1 MILTY
6 ILLILALLHFYWAV
20 GGKFGLDYALPTDA
34 KGNRLLNPSTFMTYV
49 VGFIL
54 LSFAYVTY
62 SRLHVG
68 DESIVII
75 YAGYGVSLLFFLRTV
90 GDFNLVGLFKK
101 VKNTEFAKY
110 DTWVYVPLFFSI
122 SLMFINVLWKI
133 S

>member
-6 ILLILALLHFYWAV
+6 ILILSALLHFYWAV

-54 LSFAYVTY
+54 LVFAYVAY
-62 SRLHVG
+62 RLHVG
-68 DESIVII
+68 DESTVIV
-75 YAGYGVSLLFFLRTV
+75 YAGYGLSLLFFLRTV

-101 VKNTEFAKY
+101 VKNTEFSKY
-110 DTWVYVPLFFSI
+110 DTWVYIPLFFSI
-122 SLMFINVLWKI
+122 SMMFINLLWKVV
-133 S
+133 

>member
-6 ILLILALLHFYWAV
+6 ILILSALIHFYWAV
-20 GGKFGLDYALPTDA
+20 GGKFGLDYALPTDP

-54 LSFAYVTY
+54 LGFAYVAY
-62 SRLHVG
+62 RLYVG
-68 DESIVII
+68 DESTVIV
-75 YAGYGVSLLFFLRTV
+75 YAGYGLSLLFFLRTV
-90 GDFNLVGLFKK
+90 GDFNHVGLFKK
-101 VKNTEFAKY
+101 VKNTEFSKY
-110 DTWVYVPLFFSI
+110 DTWVYVPLFFGI

>member
-6 ILLILALLHFYWAV
+6 ILILSALLHFYWAV

-34 KGNRLLNPSTFMTYV
+34 KGNRLLNPSTFMTYI

-54 LSFAYVTY
+54 LGFAYVAY
-62 SRLHVG
+62 RLYVG
-68 DESIVII
+68 DESTVIV

-110 DTWVYVPLFFSI
+110 DTWVYIPLFLFI
-122 SLMFINVLWKI
+122 SMKFFFVLMN
-133 S
+133 

>member
-6 ILLILALLHFYWAV
+6 ILILSALLHFYWAV

-49 VGFIL
+49 VGFVL
-54 LSFAYVTY
+54 LGFAYVAY
-62 SRLHVG
+62 RLYVG
-68 DESIVII
+68 DESTVIV
-75 YAGYGVSLLFFLRTV
+75 YAGYGISLLFFLRTV

-110 DTWVYVPLFFSI
+110 DTWVYIPLFLFISI
-122 SLMFINVLWKI
+122 NFLFLVNYQC
-133 S
+133 

>member
-6 ILLILALLHFYWAV
+6 ILILSALLHFYWAL
-20 GGKFGLDYALPTDA
+20 GGKFGLNYALPTDA

-49 VGFIL
+49 VGFVL
-54 LSFAYVTY
+54 LGFAYVAY
-62 SRLHVG
+62 RLYVG
-68 DESIVII
+68 DESTVIV
-75 YAGYGVSLLFFLRTV
+75 YAGYGISLLFFLRTV
-90 GDFNLVGLFKK
+90 GDFNHVGLFKK

-110 DTWVYVPLFFSI
+110 DTWVYIPLFFSI